1 MVKIRIFLKSRE
13 YSRVT
18 EQMAGWCG
26 VEVEFE
32 NFVASHIWG
41 LGSVSLLV
49 RADGTYRDNNFQN
62 RRNTSLAERFLLL
75 DRSKESKLNSASGSA
90 AA

>member
-32 NFVASHIWG
+32 NFVASYIWG
-41 LGSVSLLV
+41 LGGVSLLINE
-49 RADGTYRDNNFQN
+49 RD
-62 RRNTSLAERFLLL
+62 RFDEMILHFTGDL
-75 DRSKESKLNSASGSA
+75 R
-90 AA
+90 

>member
-49 RADGTYRDNNFQN
+49 NERDRFDES
-62 RRNTSLAERFLLL
+62 SLHLRLEIN
-75 DRSKESKLNSASGSA
+75 KG
-90 AA
+90 

>member
-41 LGSVSLLV
+41 LGSVSLL
-49 RADGTYRDNNFQN
+49 DERDRFDES
-62 RRNTSLAERFLLL
+62 SLHLRLEIN
-75 DRSKESKLNSASGSA
+75 KG
-90 AA
+90 